1 MGNFYD
7 MLVGVSLQG
16 AYSRLLRVVE
26 TRASQ
31 PLARCRIAQVNPDQG
46 KIECKS

>member
-7 MLVGVSLQG
+7 MIVGVSVQRE
-16 AYSRLLRVVE
+16 YSRLLRVVE

-31 PLARCRIAQVNPDQG
+31 PLAQCRIAHVSPDQG